1 MTMDTITRT
10 YERNAQLSLFRQVY
24 LWMAMALAITGMMA
38 LLVAGSP
45 AMLSLIFSSKFSIL
59 VLIVAEIALVWYLSA
74 RIERL
79 SFTTATL
86 MFIIYS
92 LLNGAM
98 LSSIFLLYTA
108 ASIAT
113 TFFVTA
119 GTFGVMC
126 VYGYVTK
133 RDLTS
138 IGNICLMAV
147 IGLII
152 AGLVNIFLQSSMMS
166 LIISGIGVLV
176 FVGLTAYD
184 TQKIKHLL
192 VQEGLEVNDST
203 KKIALL
209 GSLTLYL
216 DFINLFLYLLRFL
229 GDRRN

>member
-45 AMLSLIFSSKFSIL
+45 AMLSLIFSSKFSFL

-126 VYGYVTK
+126 VYGYLTK

>member
-1 MTMDTITRT
+1 MDTITRS
-10 YERNAQLSLFRQVY
+10 YERSAQMSLFRQVY

-45 AMLSLIFSSKFSIL
+45 TMLSLIFSSKLTFFA
-59 VLIVAEIALVWYLSA
+59 LIIAEIALVWYLSA

-86 MFIIYS
+86 MYIVYS

-98 LSSIFLLYTA
+98 LSSIFILYTA
-108 ASIAT
+108 TSIAST
-113 TFFVTA
+113 LFVTA

-126 VYGYVTK
+126 VYGYLTK

-152 AGLVNIFLQSSMMS
+152 AGLVNLFLQSSVMS

-184 TQKIKHLL
+184 SQKIKQLL
-192 VQEGLEVNDST
+192 LQEGMEVNDST

>member
-1 MTMDTITRT
+1 MDTITRT
-10 YERNAQLSLFRQVY
+10 YERSAQMSLFRQVY
-24 LWMAMALAITGMMA
+24 LWMAMALAITGMTA

-45 AMLSLIFSSKFSIL
+45 TMLSLIFSSKLSFFIL
-59 VLIVAEIALVWYLSA
+59 IIAELALVWYLSA

-79 SFTTATL
+79 SFTTATF
-86 MFIIYS
+86 MFIVYS

-108 ASIAT
+108 TSIAS

-126 VYGYVTK
+126 IYGYVTK

-184 TQKIKHLL
+184 SQKIKHLL
-192 VQEGLEVNDST
+192 LREGVEVNDST
-203 KKIALL
+203 RKIALL
-209 GSLTLYL
+209 GSLMLYL

>member
-1 MTMDTITRT
+1 MDTITRS
-10 YERNAQLSLFRQVY
+10 YERSAQMSLFRQVY

-45 AMLSLIFSSKFSIL
+45 TMLSLIFSSKLTFFA
-59 VLIVAEIALVWYLSA
+59 LIIAEIALVWYLSA

-86 MFIIYS
+86 MFIVYS
-92 LLNGAM
+92 LLNGTM
-98 LSSIFLLYTA
+98 LSSIFILYTA
-108 ASIAT
+108 TSIAS

-126 VYGYVTK
+126 VYGYLTK

-152 AGLVNIFLQSSMMS
+152 AGLVNLFLQSSVMS

-184 TQKIKHLL
+184 SQKIKQLL
-192 VQEGLEVNDST
+192 LQEGMEVNDST

>member
-1 MTMDTITRT
+1 MDTITRS
-10 YERNAQLSLFRQVY
+10 YERSAQMSLFRQVY

-45 AMLSLIFSSKFSIL
+45 MMLSLIFSSKLTFFA
-59 VLIVAEIALVWYLSA
+59 LIIAEIALVWYLSA

-86 MFIIYS
+86 MFIVYS

-98 LSSIFLLYTA
+98 LSSIFILYTA
-108 ASIAT
+108 TSIAS

-126 VYGYVTK
+126 VYGYLTK

-152 AGLVNIFLQSSMMS
+152 AGLVNLFLQSSVMS

-184 TQKIKHLL
+184 SQKIKQLL
-192 VQEGLEVNDST
+192 LQEGMEVNDST

>member
-45 AMLSLIFSSKFSIL
+45 AMLSLIFSSKFSFL

>member
-1 MTMDTITRT
+1 M
-10 YERNAQLSLFRQVY
+10 SLFRQVY

-45 AMLSLIFSSKFSIL
+45 TMLSLIFSSKLTFFA
-59 VLIVAEIALVWYLSA
+59 LIIAEIALVWYLSA

-86 MFIIYS
+86 MFIVYS

-98 LSSIFLLYTA
+98 LSSIFILYTA
-108 ASIAT
+108 TSIAS

-126 VYGYVTK
+126 VYGYLTK

-152 AGLVNIFLQSSMMS
+152 AGLVNLFLQSSVMS

-184 TQKIKHLL
+184 SQKIKQLL
-192 VQEGLEVNDST
+192 LQERMEVNDST

>member
-38 LLVAGSP
+38 MLVAGSP
-45 AMLSLIFSSKFSIL
+45 AMLSLIFSSKFSFL

-126 VYGYVTK
+126 VYGYLTK

>member
-1 MTMDTITRT
+1 MDTITRS
-10 YERNAQLSLFRQVY
+10 YERSAQMSLFRQVY

-45 AMLSLIFSSKFSIL
+45 TMLSLIFSSKLTFFA
-59 VLIVAEIALVWYLSA
+59 LIIAEIALVWYLSA

-86 MFIIYS
+86 MFIVYS

-98 LSSIFLLYTA
+98 LSSIFILYTA
-108 ASIAT
+108 TSIAS

-126 VYGYVTK
+126 VYGYLTK

-152 AGLVNIFLQSSMMS
+152 AGLVNLFLQSSVMS

-184 TQKIKHLL
+184 SQKIKQLL
-192 VQEGLEVNDST
+192 LQERMEVNDST

>member
-1 MTMDTITRT
+1 MDTITRS
-10 YERNAQLSLFRQVY
+10 YERSAQMSLFRQVY
-24 LWMAMALAITGMMA
+24 LWMAMALAITGMTA

-45 AMLSLIFSSKFSIL
+45 TMLSLIFSSKLTFFA
-59 VLIVAEIALVWYLSA
+59 LIIAEIALVWYLSA

-86 MFIIYS
+86 MFIVYS

-98 LSSIFLLYTA
+98 LSSIFILYTA
-108 ASIAT
+108 TSIAS

-126 VYGYVTK
+126 VYGYLTK

-152 AGLVNIFLQSSMMS
+152 AGLVNLFLQSSVMS

-176 FVGLTAYD
+176 FVGLTTYD
-184 TQKIKHLL
+184 SQKIKQLL
-192 VQEGLEVNDST
+192 LQEGMEVNDST

>member
-1 MTMDTITRT
+1 MDTITRS
-10 YERNAQLSLFRQVY
+10 YERSAQMSLFRQVY

-45 AMLSLIFSSKFSIL
+45 TMLSLIFSSKLTFFA
-59 VLIVAEIALVWYLSA
+59 LIIAEIALVWYLSA

-86 MFIIYS
+86 MFIVYS

-126 VYGYVTK
+126 VYGYLTK

>member
-38 LLVAGSP
+38 MLVAGSP
-45 AMLSLIFSSKFSIL
+45 AMLSLIFSSKFSFL